1 MRYPKYKREFLVQN
15 APELP
20 PLGFSSLRKIP
31 FPLSLKKSHQ
41 ERTSKKVF
49 CVVLEEHRNNINN
62 SSVIIL
68 LDDFRVLLR
77 ETQ

>member
-1 MRYPKYKREFLVQN
+1 ML
-15 APELP
+15 LSSP
-20 PLGFSSLRKIP
+20 PLGFNSLEK
-31 FPLSLKKSHQ
+31 FLV
-41 ERTSKKVF
+41 TDKKVTPRKNVKANF

-68 LDDFRVLLR
+68 LDDDFRVLLR